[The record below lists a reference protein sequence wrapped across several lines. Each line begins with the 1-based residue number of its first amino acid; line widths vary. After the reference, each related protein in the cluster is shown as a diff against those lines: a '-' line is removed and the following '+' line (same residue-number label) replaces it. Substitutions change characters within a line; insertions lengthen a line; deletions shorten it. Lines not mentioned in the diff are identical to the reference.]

1 LIQTSSLTFEQRGAR
16 AALLASSADAAREP
30 LEFASVLCQAQAR
43 VAAAFPLLT
52 GRLGDDVASL
62 LLQPILRVAAER
74 GPEQLA
80 IEADQRLHDDAE
92 TARTRLIVYWS
103 GDARNDYLSRAML
116 QPYVETLRSQN
127 VAPDRIHRRGH
138 CPFCGA
144 APWVSAR
151 KSSPDAESGFR
162 YLACSLCGL
171 EWNVNRIFC
180 PSCFEE
186 DPAKLPSFQSDAY
199 PTVRIEAC
207 ETCRRYVKSI
217 DMTIDARPIPEID
230 DLLSLSMDLWA
241 VDEGYTRIEPG
252 MAGL

>member
-30 LEFASVLCQAQAR
+30 LQFASVLCQAQGR

-116 QPYVETLRSQN
+116 QPYAEALRSQN
-127 VAPDRIHRRGH
+127 VAPDRIHCRGH
-138 CPFCGA
+138 CPFCGG

-180 PSCFEE
+180 PSCFAE

-217 DMTIDARPIPEID
+217 DMTTDARPIPEID

>member
-1 LIQTSSLTFEQRGAR
+1 MRAMTTSRARCCSLTWKRSGR
-16 AALLASSADAAREP
+16 RTSRRIASI
-30 LEFASVLCQAQAR
+30 
-43 VAAAFPLLT
+43 AAAIV
-52 GRLGDDVASL
+52 RS
-62 LLQPILRVAAER
+62 AA
-74 GPEQLA
+74 
-80 IEADQRLHDDAE
+80 
-92 TARTRLIVYWS
+92 V
-103 GDARNDYLSRAML
+103 
-116 QPYVETLRSQN
+116 
-127 VAPDRIHRRGH
+127 RRG
-138 CPFCGA
+138 
-144 APWVSAR
+144 SAR

-230 DLLSLSMDLWA
+230 ELLSLSMDLWA